1 MRRILMTA
9 MLVLPML
16 ALSVPAIA
24 GADTYMIDG
33 AHTAVNFKVKHMMV
47 SWVRGKLG
55 DTSGTV
61 QYDPANPEATVVDV
75 TIDVSSIDTRN
86 GKRDD
91 HLRSADFFD
100 AEAHPNARFTSKRVV
115 RGSSGG
121 LELVGDLTIRG
132 VTREVV
138 LKVDEPSAPM
148 MHPMGGTVVGFHA
161 TTVIDRED
169 FGLTWNM
176 ALETGGLLVGN
187 EVHLEIDAE
196 ITKKDAAK

>member
-1 MRRILMTA
+1 MRRFLMTA
-9 MLVLPML
+9 MLVLPMV
-16 ALSVPAIA
+16 ALSVPSIA
-24 GADTYMIDG
+24 SGDTYMIDG

-47 SWVRGKLG
+47 SWVRGKFG
-55 DTSGTV
+55 DTTGTV

-100 AEAHPNARFTSKRVV
+100 VENNPQARFTSKRVI
-115 RGSSGG
+115 RKTNGD
-121 LELVGDLTIRG
+121 LELIGDLTIRG
-132 VTREVV
+132 TTREVA
-138 LKVDEPSAPM
+138 LAVDAPSAPM

-161 TTVIDRED
+161 TTVIDRQD

-176 ALETGGLLVGN
+176 ALETGGLMVGN

-196 ITKKDAAK
+196 IMKKAPAK

>member
-1 MRRILMTA
+1 
-9 MLVLPML
+9 MLIVPMV

-24 GADTYMIDG
+24 GAETYMIDG

-47 SWVRGKLG
+47 SWVRGKFG
-55 DTSGTV
+55 DTRGTV

-100 AEAHPNARFTSKRVV
+100 AENHPEARFTSKRVV
-115 RGSSGG
+115 RGSGGG

-132 VTREVV
+132 TTREVV

-161 TTVIDRED
+161 TTVIDRQD

-176 ALETGGLLVGN
+176 ALETGGLMVGN

-196 ITKKDAAK
+196 IMKKDGGK